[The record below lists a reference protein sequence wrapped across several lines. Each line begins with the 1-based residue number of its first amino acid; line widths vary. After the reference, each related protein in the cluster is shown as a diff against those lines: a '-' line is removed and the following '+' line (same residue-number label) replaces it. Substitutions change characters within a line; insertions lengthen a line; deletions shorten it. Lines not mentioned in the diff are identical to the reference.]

1 MRNDEK
7 GEEVKDTQKHP
18 SSADRIAGGD
28 RCIGGDP
35 DVGR

>member
-1 MRNDEK
+1 MKK
-7 GEEVKDTQKHP
+7 GVEAKDTQKHP